1 MRGGG
6 LSLLLLTAVI
16 ALAGMAMGYLHTY
29 LSCAVGSLFP
39 QHRKLASILSFFA
52 LQFLAQILFMLAVYF
67 AATRMEVLLNSFS
80 RFALDLLSSPNGEM
94 KAIFGSLIGVSAV
107 EIVIDAVLWLIT
119 QTILTRKLNLP

>member
-1 MRGGG
+1 M
-6 LSLLLLTAVI
+6 
-16 ALAGMAMGYLHTY
+16 
-29 LSCAVGSLFP
+29 
-39 QHRKLASILSFFA
+39 
-52 LQFLAQILFMLAVYF
+52 
-67 AATRMEVLLNSFS
+67 FS